1 MLLAWVCNA
10 FFDSFGDDNFWAQSQ
25 VTGTQAKEYF
35 TNEIIGMSTLGD
47 DLRPTRIVPANVGY
61 SFLTWSIIYL
71 CVAFGLK
78 ATGRITYFTAGFPVI
93 LLFVFLG
100 RALSL
105 PGSDAGVEEY
115 IRDSNWGVFSEKPDV
130 WAKATSQVF
139 FSLSVTFGIM
149 TAYGSHCKR
158 SEPAFLNSCVVAISD
173 GLFSFVAGFA
183 VFATLGHLA
192 FLEDLEEISDLE
204 ISGFGLVFGSWP
216 VTLGTLP
223 GGEHWIRL
231 LFVMLFL
238 LGIDSAFSFL
248 EGFLTVLEDT
258 KAFHSVSRKKASF
271 ALAFVAFLLSLI
283 YATDAGLIFLDT
295 IDYYINFVML
305 LVGGF
310 ECFTAG
316 WMYGI
321 EEQIENLGLTI
332 VLAHVNTFFGSV
344 ILACCLWFGL
354 SNAEDALW
362 AGFVGLVLFYA
373 IGMAFVAFQMK
384 QKMEANPGRWTWT
397 SMTYELMFKNIADLR
412 SDLSGVVGYLP
423 FAWTLLIKFFIPP
436 VILILFGLACDAEN
450 ADGTKVFGHYSGYVF
465 SPYQILGILCVVFAG
480 FLFLSSLVAPNLYS
494 ALQRPEAEKLKKSS
508 SVHVE
513 PVKPD
518 KNSGETSQTEE
529 PELAQVD
536 IGESAHTETA

>member
-1 MLLAWVCNA
+1 
-10 FFDSFGDDNFWAQSQ
+10 
-25 VTGTQAKEYF
+25 
-35 TNEIIGMSTLGD
+35 
-47 DLRPTRIVPANVGY
+47 
-61 SFLTWSIIYL
+61 
-71 CVAFGLK
+71 
-78 ATGRITYFTAGFPVI
+78 
-93 LLFVFLG
+93 
-100 RALSL
+100 
-105 PGSDAGVEEY
+105 
-115 IRDSNWGVFSEKPDV
+115 
-130 WAKATSQVF
+130 
-139 FSLSVTFGIM
+139 
-149 TAYGSHCKR
+149 
-158 SEPAFLNSCVVAISD
+158 
-173 GLFSFVAGFA
+173 
-183 VFATLGHLA
+183 
-192 FLEDLEEISDLE
+192 
-204 ISGFGLVFGSWP
+204 
-216 VTLGTLP
+216 
-223 GGEHWIRL
+223 
-231 LFVMLFL
+231 
-238 LGIDSAFSFL
+238 
-248 EGFLTVLEDT
+248 
-258 KAFHSVSRKKASF
+258 
-271 ALAFVAFLLSLI
+271 
-283 YATDAGLIFLDT
+283 
-295 IDYYINFVML
+295 
-305 LVGGF
+305 
-310 ECFTAG
+310 
-316 WMYGI
+316 MYGI

-373 IGMAFVAFQMK
+373 IGMAFVVSCKSSSSRIHFDIQHTRPFDLNVVSIQAFQMK